1 MSAEQARES
10 LVETLDVTS
19 GQIEDKTM
27 TVGMYRRLLVQMIA
41 SDAACPS
48 LACPVTMMGHLLA
61 GVDEH
66 LLPLIKECDP
76 AEPTFRPLGARVPD
90 DGVNRITTPDTLK
103 MVREALCVAQH
114 GLGYL
119 HDRNAD
125 RHRELLGRLIEG
137 IDQQRPLGPDGKHG
151 HLHTI
156 TCGCEDKPT
165 GWTTF
170 AKPTEENEA

>member
-27 TVGMYRRLLVQMIA
+27 TDAPANLRELLDYWEARRQDAIQGRYSPEPNSGDHLGTYIKGLKRC
-41 SDAACPS
+41 SDDLERVIHRGPKPDP
-48 LACPVTMMGHLLA
+48 LPRFIVTT
-61 GVDEH
+61 DS
-66 LLPLIKECDP
+66 
-76 AEPTFRPLGARVPD
+76 
-90 DGVNRITTPDTLK
+90 LK

-125 RHRELLGRLIEG
+125 RHRELLGRLIES
-137 IDQQRPLGPDGKHG
+137 IDQQRPLGPDGKHD
-151 HLHTI
+151 HRHTP
-156 TCGCEDKPT
+156 TCGCEDK
-165 GWTTF
+165 
-170 AKPTEENEA
+170 A